1 MTTTVYSIYH
11 GAAGAAPIPMIRKE
25 QKMLKLFRNLTRRD
39 WGLTLLSFVFILT
52 QVWLDLTLPDY
63 MSEITELVQLPD
75 SAMSTILSAGGK
87 MLLCA
92 LGSLLS
98 SVIVAVCVAR
108 IASSFGA
115 KLRLRLFDRVQAFS
129 MEEIGRFSTAS
140 LITRSTNDVTQVTTA
155 VVMGLQVVLK
165 APLTATWAII
175 KIADKNWQWTLST
188 GVAIGILL
196 VLVAI
201 GMVVVLPKFNRL
213 QVLTDELNRVTRE
226 NLTGI
231 RVVRA
236 YNAED
241 YQEEKFKTANDT
253 LTKTSLSAVRTLASM
268 MPSIQFVLSGLSLAI
283 YWIGAALINGAAMM
297 DKIGIFSDMIVFSAY
312 AMQVVMSFVM
322 LVILFIILPRAQ
334 VSARRI
340 RQVMDTKP
348 SIHDGTRT
356 DGEDGRRGEVE
367 FRHVSFRYPDA
378 EEDVLH
384 DLSFTVKAGQTLAFI
399 GATGSGKSTAINL
412 IPRFYDVT
420 EGEVLVDGVDVREYT
435 QEALHNKL
443 GYVSQKAVLFGG
455 TVKSNVAYGENGES
469 EASEEQI
476 TDAISTAQ
484 ASEFV
489 DELADGMNAYV
500 AQGGTNLS
508 GGQKQRLSIAR
519 AVCRKPE
526 IFIFDDS
533 FSALDYKTDR
543 ALRETLDRECADT
556 TRIIVAQRIGTIR
569 DADSIIVLDEG
580 RVAGIGTHQ
589 ELMASCEVYRQI
601 AYSQLSKEELE

>member
-1 MTTTVYSIYH
+1 
-11 GAAGAAPIPMIRKE
+11 
-25 QKMLKLFRNLTRRD
+25 MLKLFRYLSRRE
-39 WGLTLLSFVFILT
+39 WGLTAVIFGFVLLQI
-52 QVWLDLTLPDY
+52 WMDLSLPGY
-63 MSEITELVQLPD
+63 MSEIAELVQTPD
-75 SAMSTILSAGGK
+75 SAISTILSAGGK
-87 MLLCA
+87 MMLCA

-98 SVIVAVCVAR
+98 AVVVSVCVAR
-108 IASSFGA
+108 IASTFGA
-115 KLRLRLFDRVQAFS
+115 KLRLGLFDRVQAFS

-155 VVMGLQVVLK
+155 VAMGVQVVLK
-165 APLTATWAII
+165 APLTAAWAIV

-188 GVAIGILL
+188 AAAIGILL

-213 QVLTDELNRVTRE
+213 QTLTDELNRVTRE

-241 YQEEKFKTANDT
+241 YQEDKFRTANDN
-253 LTKTSLSAVRTLASM
+253 LTRTSLSAVRTLACM
-268 MPSIQFVLSGLSLAI
+268 MPSIQFVLSSLSLAI
-283 YWIGAALINGAAMM
+283 YWIGAILINGANMQ
-297 DKIGIFSDMIVFSAY
+297 DKIDIFSDMIVFSAY

-322 LVILFIILPRAQ
+322 LVVLFIILPRAQ

-340 RQVMDTKP
+340 REVLDTEP
-348 SIHDGTRT
+348 ALRDGTRT
-356 DGEDGRRGEVE
+356 DGEEEKRGEVE

-384 DLSFTVKAGQTLAFI
+384 DLTFTVGKGQTLAFI
-399 GATGSGKSTAINL
+399 GATGSGKSTAVNL
-412 IPRFYDVT
+412 IPRFYDVSA
-420 EGEVLVDGVDVREYT
+420 GEVLVDGVDVRDYT

-455 TVKSNVAYGENGES
+455 TIRSNVAYGENGEALPS
-469 EASEEQI
+469 GEDVRA
-476 TDAISTAQ
+476 AISTAQ
-484 ASEFV
+484 ASDFV
-489 DELADGMNAYV
+489 DALTDGIDAYV
-500 AQGGTNLS
+500 AQGGTNFS

-526 IFIFDDS
+526 ILIFDDS

-543 ALRETLDRECADT
+543 ALRETLDRDCADA

-569 DADSIIVLDEG
+569 DADAIVVLDEG
-580 RVAGIGTHQ
+580 RVAGIGTHK
-589 ELMASCEVYRQI
+589 ELMATCEVYRQI